1 MNTDYGRSPFAAYGS
16 HGSAGVDLTQIFVT
30 PSLAWRIT
38 ERQTVG
44 IGLNYAYQIF
54 EARGIDGF
62 AAKSESPNHVSNK
75 GHDNSSGLGLRLG
88 WNGQITD
95 SLTLGVAWSSKIKTG
110 RFNSYDGLF
119 ADQGNFDIPENYG
132 AGLAWRATERLTL
145 AADVQEIKYSDV
157 RSISNSVNQLFSGHL
172 LGSDDGP
179 NFGWENIR
187 VYKLGASYAVTPQ
200 LTVRGGF
207 SWADQALDKN
217 ETFFNTLA
225 PGVVRKHL
233 TLGATWAQQSGNE
246 ISVFYA
252 HAFAEELK
260 GNPNSVPAA
269 FGGGAVDLKMH
280 QDSFGVAYAWKL

>member
-1 MNTDYGRSPFAAYGS
+1 M
-16 HGSAGVDLTQIFVT
+16 
-30 PSLAWRIT
+30 
-38 ERQTVG
+38 
-44 IGLNYAYQIF
+44 
-54 EARGIDGF
+54 
-62 AAKSESPNHVSNK
+62 
-75 GHDNSSGLGLRLG
+75 
-88 WNGQITD
+88 
-95 SLTLGVAWSSKIKTG
+95 
-110 RFNSYDGLF
+110 
-119 ADQGNFDIPENYG
+119 
-132 AGLAWRATERLTL
+132 
-145 AADVQEIKYSDV
+145 